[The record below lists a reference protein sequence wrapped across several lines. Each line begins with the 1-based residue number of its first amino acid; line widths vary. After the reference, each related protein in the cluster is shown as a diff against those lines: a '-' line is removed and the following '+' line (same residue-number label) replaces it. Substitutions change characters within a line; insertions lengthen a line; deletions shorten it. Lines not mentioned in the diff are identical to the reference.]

1 MSLSLNRSNSQNPA
15 TIGLDTYRKPHWI
28 FQFCSFSHWTMSLH
42 PLKSHLLLA
51 KRLALTLFT
60 LSHFFGVFLFD
71 PFALCLEWFLWLVYC
86 RRMPSMCIYW
96 IAELKTLRRKEYVLT
111 FTLICKYFF
120 FFFQIAVYLLLCG
133 ALVLWSCWY
142 QFHITNTHD
151 MCHSETFATVAGWC
165 DRKLCKYLKWYDG
178 IRWKCAL
185 E

>member
-60 LSHFFGVFLFD
+60 FSHFFGVFLFD

-86 RRMPSMCIYW
+86 HRMPSMCIYW

-120 FFFQIAVYLLLCG
+120 FFFFKLQSIYFCVVLLCSG
-133 ALVLWSCWY
+133 RADTSFTLQIHTIC
-142 QFHITNTHD
+142 
-151 MCHSETFATVAGWC
+151 ATVRHLQPLPADATENC
-165 DRKLCKYLKWYDG
+165 VN
-178 IRWKCAL
+178 I
-185 E
+185 